1 MAFELLNRKGAR
13 ASGVAL
19 NITKAKGAEEGKG
32 LSGMFR
38 VAADVADKA
47 GWNGETRVSIL
58 VGTGDDAGIFLL
70 TKDAQGR
77 TKPFK
82 PNAGASYQVSFSA
95 MSAGFKETTGGTQPV
110 EHEVEEGT
118 GTIKVTVPTMRPKGR
133 SKKAT
138 KE

>member
-13 ASGVAL
+13 ASGVAI
-19 NITKAKGAEEGKG
+19 NITKGKNAEEGKG
-32 LSGMFR
+32 LSGFFR

-47 GWNGETRVSIL
+47 GWNGDTKVSIL
-58 VGTGDDAGIFLL
+58 IGTGEDAGIFLL
-70 TKDAQGR
+70 QKNPEGR

-95 MSAGFKETTGGTQPV
+95 MSAGFKEATGGTKPV
-110 EHEVEEGT
+110 EHEVQED
-118 GTIKVTVPTMRPKGR
+118 GTIRVTVPEMRAKGR
-133 SKKAT
+133 KKSN

>member
-13 ASGVAL
+13 ASGVAI
-19 NITKAKGAEEGKG
+19 NITQSKGAEEGKG
-32 LSGMFR
+32 LSGFFR
-38 VAADVADKA
+38 VAADVAEKA
-47 GWNGETRVSIL
+47 GWNGDTKVSIL
-58 VGTGDDAGIFLL
+58 VGTGEDAGVFLL

-110 EHEVEEGT
+110 EHEVTEDGA
-118 GTIKVTVPTMRPKGR
+118 IKVTVPALRA
-133 SKKAT
+133 SKSRKSKAT